1 MTPQDLAEIQH
12 ELALSDMELAQALEL
27 ESPGALT
34 WLKSGK
40 ADIPR
45 AIATRADWL
54 LDDWRYACLILEKKI
69 RPQFEELVET
79 GEKPARIALVTQL
92 DRDKPEYWI
101 ATKPEGRLS
110 LFKQIDRVAKTF
122 FEDKDVAVVS
132 KVEFIKAPAPL
143 PGEETP
149 RELSVLGVRVE
160 AV

>member
-1 MTPQDLAEIQH
+1 M
-12 ELALSDMELAQALEL
+12 
-27 ESPGALT
+27 
-34 WLKSGK
+34 
-40 ADIPR
+40 
-45 AIATRADWL
+45 
-54 LDDWRYACLILEKKI
+54 
-69 RPQFEELVET
+69 VET

-101 ATKPEGRLS
+101 ATKPDGRLS
-110 LFKQIDRVAKTF
+110 LFKQIDRVAKSF

-132 KVEFIKAPAPL
+132 KVEFIKAPAPV